1 VLSEH
6 RGSSRHSTTT
16 VRQPGQ
22 ALAIVC
28 RSFRAGRILI
38 FKTQGSASLHP
49 GLRSI
54 TPSAF
59 SQVLP
64 PENALIAD
72 CFYAKQILRDKSR
85 RRAPFPNLW
94 GKSSALDPTPP
105 FAKWQTHIKFSI
117 FRVDLGARPA
127 HGQRPARRS
136 GPPASPGRV
145 ASERDPAKE
154 ARFTS
159 RSHLRFLDVEAAVID
174 HRLIE
179 HFDIFSDHLG
189 KRVQSVQ
196 SRGIE
201 VERKLID
208 NKEFTLYVRVARDV
222 SGCRHY

>member
-1 VLSEH
+1 MLSEH

-38 FKTQGSASLHP
+38 FKTQGSASLHL

-117 FRVDLGARPA
+117 FRVDLGAA
-127 HGQRPARRS
+127 
-136 GPPASPGRV
+136 PPTVNGRFG
-145 ASERDPAKE
+145 DPADQ
-154 ARFTS
+154 S
-159 RSHLRFLDVEAAVID
+159 W
-174 HRLIE
+174 HRE
-179 HFDIFSDHLG
+179 NGRLG
-189 KRVQSVQ
+189 TRPRQGGTFYIAITFALFGR
-196 SRGIE
+196 RGGG
-201 VERKLID
+201 
-208 NKEFTLYVRVARDV
+208 Y
-222 SGCRHY
+222 